1 MPPSDRDRQIEAIL
15 ERHRQLLEQRWP
27 NRPVT
32 MDEIEQIVEEIS
44 RQMDREIEQRILHD
58 QQPRRTNRATCPTC
72 GASARYRRMSER
84 VLITTHGE
92 YPLCRAYYYCGSCRH
107 GVVPFDHQ
115 LGLDAGATTPLTRLL
130 IVDGAQREPFAPTAQ
145 TLWRH
150 HGLQV
155 SAATVKRVTVAT
167 GATLAAAQ
175 REQAHQHQ
183 LGRLPVPAVK
193 PGRLYATIDA
203 LFLPLRDPWKRD
215 GSRGPLVCR
224 WGECKLAALYEGVP
238 DAEGRDRVGVRSYV
252 ATLDRA
258 REFGPRVGTLAH
270 AHGDHLARERVV
282 LADAAAWIEL
292 LGAAY
297 FPDSTLILDY
307 VHAQEHLFRVA
318 HAQFG
323 EGSAP
328 AKAWMAAREAELME
342 DRVEAVLGAIA
353 AWQPK
358 KKEQRE
364 VRRTEYNYV
373 AHNAERMRYGSYVKQ
388 GYQIGSGVVES
399 ACRHV
404 IGSRLDQPGMHW
416 TPGVAETM
424 VCLRANQRSTH
435 PTDLRPYVMRP
446 P

>member
-1 MPPSDRDRQIEAIL
+1 MPPSDRDRQIEEIL
-15 ERHRQLLEQRWP
+15 QRHRQLLEQRWP

-44 RQMDREIEQRILHD
+44 RQMDREIEQRILDD
-58 QQPRRTNRATCPTC
+58 QQPRRTNQAVCPTC
-72 GASARYRRMSER
+72 GAYARYRRMSER
-84 VLITTHGE
+84 MLITTHGE
-92 YPLCRAYYYCGSCRH
+92 YPLCRAYYYCASCRS
-107 GVVPFDHQ
+107 GLAPFDRQ
-115 LGLDAGATTPLTRLL
+115 LGLDAGATTPRTRLL
-130 IVDGAQREPFAPTAQ
+130 IVEVAHREPFLPAAQ

-167 GATLAAAQ
+167 GTALAVSQQ
-175 REQAHQHQ
+175 REAHQHQ
-183 LGRLPVPAVK
+183 HGHLPVPAVK

-215 GSRGPLVCR
+215 GSRGKLVCR

-238 DAEGRDRVGVRSYV
+238 DADGRDRVGVRSYT
-252 ATLDRA
+252 ATLERA

-282 LADAAAWIEL
+282 LSDAAPWIENL
-292 LGAAY
+292 AAVY
-297 FPDSTLILDY
+297 FPRSTPILDY
-307 VHAQEHLFRVA
+307 VHAREHLFRVA
-318 HAQFG
+318 HTQFG
-323 EGSAP
+323 EGSAQ
-328 AKAWMAAREAELME
+328 AGAWMAAREAELME
-342 DRVEAVLGAIA
+342 DRVEAVLEAIA
-353 AWQPK
+353 AWRPK

-364 VRRTEYNYV
+364 VRRIEYNYV

-416 TPGVAETM
+416 TPAVAEAM
-424 VCLRANQRSTH
+424 VCLRADQRSTH
-435 PTDLRPYVMRP
+435 PTDLRPFVMRP
-446 P
+446 A